1 MNLGDQS
8 ATRAADCLISVF
20 WCAGGMQVISQYGA
34 VDADLL
40 EVGIHLR
47 FIAVLAPKC
56 AWPFTADHG
65 RPHSVDRLADHKG
78 KNLQECVSLKMTVE
92 KIFNFPSTMRHL

>member
-65 RPHSVDRLADHKG
+65 RPPLRRSARRPQGEKPAG
-78 KNLQECVSLKMTVE
+78 MRFTKNDC
-92 KIFNFPSTMRHL
+92 